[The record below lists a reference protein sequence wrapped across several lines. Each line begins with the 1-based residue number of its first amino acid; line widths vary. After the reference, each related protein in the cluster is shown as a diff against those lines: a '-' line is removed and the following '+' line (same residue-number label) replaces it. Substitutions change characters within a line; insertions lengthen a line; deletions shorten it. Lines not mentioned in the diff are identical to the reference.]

1 MNKQW
6 QIQLT
11 PEEQATFLQEGHK
24 AALATLDKDGFP
36 HVVAMGFLAKEG
48 VIYMTAYGKAQKVLN
63 IRRNPKVGLM
73 IETGKNYGDFRGLM
87 IRGHC
92 EIIEDP
98 ALVAAIIRT
107 LQETQN
113 GKSETPCEAILSAP
127 KRVILKITPEKN
139 CELGSYQAGREVL
152 IFLPR
157 TNLNT
162 RGRVSPL

>member
-1 MNKQW
+1 MNKQR

-11 PEEQATFLQEGHK
+11 PEEQIAFLQEGHK

-36 HVVAMGFLAKEG
+36 HVVAMGFQAKDG
-48 VIYMTAYGKAQKVLN
+48 AIYMTSYAKAQKVLN

-98 ALVAAIIRT
+98 ALVAATIHT
-107 LQETQN
+107 LQENQG
-113 GKSETPCEAILSAP
+113 GKSETPREAILSAP
-127 KRVILKITPEKN
+127 KRVILKITPEKIASWDHTK
-139 CELGSYQAGREVL
+139 LGGKY
-152 IFLPR
+152 
-157 TNLNT
+157 
-162 RGRVSPL
+162 